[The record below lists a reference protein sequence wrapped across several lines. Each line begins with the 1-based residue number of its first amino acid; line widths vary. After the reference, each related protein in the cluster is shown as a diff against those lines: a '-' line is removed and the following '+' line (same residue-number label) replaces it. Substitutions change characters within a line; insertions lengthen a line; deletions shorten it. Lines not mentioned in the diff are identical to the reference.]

1 MASYEKLLQPLQV
14 AGLRLKNRML
24 SAPTSMAELGPG
36 EHYSDDNINYYKLK
50 AAGGVALVSVG
61 DVIVDLSTGRSHPM

>member
-36 EHYSDDNINYYKLK
+36 EHDSGDNI
-50 AAGGVALVSVG
+50 
-61 DVIVDLSTGRSHPM
+61 T

>member
-1 MASYEKLLQPLQV
+1 MASLRKAAPAAEV

-36 EHYSDDNINYYKLK
+36 EHYSDDNINYY
-50 AAGGVALVSVG
+50 G
-61 DVIVDLSTGRSHPM
+61 